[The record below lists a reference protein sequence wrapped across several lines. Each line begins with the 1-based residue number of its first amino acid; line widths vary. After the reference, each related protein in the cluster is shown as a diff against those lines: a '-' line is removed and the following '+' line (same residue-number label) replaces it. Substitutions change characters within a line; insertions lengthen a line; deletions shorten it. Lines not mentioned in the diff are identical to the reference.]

1 MNDVD
6 ILKEMKAKGIKVD
19 EALFI
24 LAMALCK
31 LATATEIPKDDMLL
45 AIGNTYDVVEKL
57 LEKIKEKKACH

>member
-24 LAMALCK
+24 LSMALCK
-31 LATATEIPKDDMLL
+31 LATATDLPKGGLLL
-45 AIGNTYDVVEKL
+45 AVGGIYDEVEKIL
-57 LEKIKEKKACH
+57 KKIKEKKKCH